1 MNWKSPECV
10 TAVGSLICGFI
21 LVFLDFFLTETHL
34 IHDSTL
40 YVLGQSFLYAGAI
53 FGAKGY
59 IDNKLINFNNKNHN
73 GNSSRISNREDH
85 VAESNGHS
93 ELNR

>member
-1 MNWKSPECV
+1 MNWKSPQCV
-10 TAVGSLICGFI
+10 TAVGSLVCGFT

-53 FGAKGY
+53 FGVKGY
-59 IDNKLINFNNKNHN
+59 IDNKMINFKDHYLN
-73 GNSSRISNREDH
+73 GTTTSRKLHREGDSQ
-85 VAESNGHS
+85 ESRVH
-93 ELNR
+93 EE

>member
-1 MNWKSPECV
+1 MNWKSPQCV
-10 TAVGSLICGFI
+10 TAVGSLVCGFT

-53 FGAKGY
+53 FGVKGY
-59 IDNKLINFNNKNHN
+59 IDNKMINFKDHYLH
-73 GNSSRISNREDH
+73 GTTTSRKLHREGDSQEPRVH
-85 VAESNGHS
+85 E
-93 ELNR
+93 E

>member
-1 MNWKSPECV
+1 MNWKSPQTV
-10 TAVGSLICGFI
+10 TAVGSLVCGFV

-53 FGAKGY
+53 FGVKGY
-59 IDNKLINFNNKNHN
+59 VDQKM
-73 GNSSRISNREDH
+73 ISFRSKYFDTHGKDSGRQHDREGTFEGPRVH
-85 VAESNGHS
+85 EK
-93 ELNR
+93 

>member
-1 MNWKSPECV
+1 MNWKSPQTV
-10 TAVGSLICGFI
+10 TAVGSLICGFV

-53 FGAKGY
+53 FGVKGY
-59 IDNKLINFNNKNHN
+59 VDQKMINFRSKYLDH
-73 GNSSRISNREDH
+73 GKDSGRQHDREGTFEGPR
-85 VAESNGHS
+85 VQQK
-93 ELNR
+93 

>member
-1 MNWKSPECV
+1 MNWKSPQTV
-10 TAVGSLICGFI
+10 TAVGSLVCGFV

-53 FGAKGY
+53 FGVKGY
-59 IDNKLINFNNKNHN
+59 VDQKMISFRSKYFDTHGKDT
-73 GNSSRISNREDH
+73 SRQHDREGTFEGPRVH
-85 VAESNGHS
+85 EK
-93 ELNR
+93 

>member
-1 MNWKSPECV
+1 MNWKSPQTI
-10 TAVGSLICGFI
+10 TAVGSLICGFV

-53 FGAKGY
+53 FGVKGY
-59 IDNKLINFNNKNHN
+59 VDQKMISFRSKYFDTHGTNT
-73 GNSSRISNREDH
+73 SRQHDRE
-85 VAESNGHS
+85 SHS
-93 ELNR
+93 QDSRVSEE